1 MAVSYSSEEA
11 QMDSQSQ
18 HPTRSVVI
26 TGSSSGIGRAS
37 ALLLVQ
43 HGFQVF
49 AGVRRP
55 ADGAALR
62 RDGGEAIVPLILD
75 VTESNSIAG
84 AAADVTRQ
92 LGGRRLDGLVNV
104 AGIGIAGPVEY
115 VTPAELRA
123 MFEVDVFGQIA
134 VTQAF
139 LPVIR
144 RARGRIVNI
153 SSVGAHIA
161 MPFGGVLGAAKSAL
175 GSLTDALRLEL
186 RPFGVR
192 VVTIEPGAIKT
203 PAMDKTLGNVEG
215 RIALLPPEG
224 ARRYGAMWRRF
235 TQRAYAQELAGSPPE
250 VVARAVLHALT
261 ATNPRPR
268 YVVGKHAR
276 LLTTLARVL
285 PDRELDAVRSRI
297 FGLPAAAGE

>member
-1 MAVSYSSEEA
+1 V
-11 QMDSQSQ
+11 DTQSRE
-18 HPTRSVVI
+18 HPRSVVI

-37 ALLLVQ
+37 ALLLAQ
-43 HGFQVF
+43 RGFQVF

-55 ADGAALR
+55 ADG
-62 RDGGEAIVPLILD
+62 GEAIAPIILD
-75 VTESNSIAG
+75 VTQGDSIAS
-84 AAADVTRQ
+84 AAEDVTRR
-92 LGGRRLDGLVNV
+92 LGGRPLDGLVNV
-104 AGIGIAGPVEY
+104 AGIGVAGPVEY
-115 VTPAELRA
+115 VTPAELRG
-123 MFEVDVFGQIA
+123 MFEVDVFGQVA

-139 LPVIR
+139 LPLIR
-144 RARGRIVNI
+144 QARGRIVNI

-175 GSLTDALRLEL
+175 GVLTDALRLEL

-192 VVTIEPGAIKT
+192 VVTIEPGAINT
-203 PAMDKTLGNVEG
+203 AALEKTLGNVEG

-224 ARRYGAMWRRF
+224 ARRYGAMWRTFNR
-235 TQRAYAQELAGSPPE
+235 RAYATERAGSPPE

-261 ATNPRPR
+261 ARNPRAR

-285 PDRELDAVRSRI
+285 PDRELDAVRNRV
-297 FGLPAAAGE
+297 FGLPAAVGE

>member
-1 MAVSYSSEEA
+1 MDTHSEK
-11 QMDSQSQ
+11 
-18 HPTRSVVI
+18 HTPSVVI

-37 ALLLVQ
+37 ALLLAQ
-43 HGFQVF
+43 RGFQVF

-62 RDGGEAIVPLILD
+62 SDGGEAIVPIMLD
-75 VTESNSIAG
+75 VTEADSIVSAG
-84 AAADVTRQ
+84 HEVTRQ
-92 LGGRRLDGLVNV
+92 LAGAPLDGLVNV
-104 AGIGIAGPVEY
+104 AGIGMSGPVEY
-115 VTPAELRA
+115 VTPAELRG

-134 VTQAF
+134 VTQAL
-139 LPVIR
+139 LPLIR
-144 RARGRIVNI
+144 RARGRVVTI

-175 GSLTDALRLEL
+175 GSLMDSLRLEL

-192 VVTIEPGAIKT
+192 VVTIEPGAINT
-203 PAMDKTLGNVEG
+203 PAADKTLGNVEA
-215 RIALLPPEG
+215 RIAQLPPEG
-224 ARRYGAMWRRF
+224 VRQYGTMLRAF
-235 TQRAYAQELAGSPPE
+235 TRRAYKMEAGGSSPE

-261 ATNPRPR
+261 AANPRPR

-285 PDRELDAVRSRI
+285 PDRELDLVRSRI
-297 FGLPAAAGE
+297 FSLPKAVGE

>member
-1 MAVSYSSEEA
+1 MNAQSELRL
-11 QMDSQSQ
+11 Q
-18 HPTRSVVI
+18 SVVI

-37 ALLLVQ
+37 ALLLASR
-43 HGFQVF
+43 GFRVF

-62 RDGGEAIVPLILD
+62 VDGGAAIVPIILD
-75 VTESNSIAG
+75 LTDPDSIG
-84 AAADVTRQ
+84 SAADEVTRQ
-92 LGGRRLDGLVNV
+92 LAGGPLHGLVNV

-115 VTPAELRA
+115 VSPAELRGV
-123 MFEVDVFGQIA
+123 FEVDVFGQIA

-139 LPVIR
+139 LPLVR
-144 RARGRIVNI
+144 QARGRIVNI

-175 GSLTDALRLEL
+175 GVLTDALRLEL

-203 PAMDKTLGNVEG
+203 PAIDKTLGNMEG

-224 ARRYGAMWRRF
+224 AKRYGDMWRRF
-235 TQRAYAQELAGSPPE
+235 TRRAYAQEQAGSPPE
-250 VVARAVLHALT
+250 VVARSVLHALT
-261 ATNPRPR
+261 AANPRPR

-297 FGLPAAAGE
+297 FGLPAAVGE

>member
-1 MAVSYSSEEA
+1 
-11 QMDSQSQ
+11 MDRQSQ
-18 HPTRSVVI
+18 HHPQSVVI

-37 ALLLVQ
+37 ALLLARR
-43 HGFQVF
+43 GFRVF

-62 RDGGEAIVPLILD
+62 IDGGDAIVPIILD
-75 VTESNSIAG
+75 LTEPDAIGS
-84 AAADVTRQ
+84 AADEVSRQ
-92 LGGRRLDGLVNV
+92 LGGTPLHGLVNV

-115 VTPAELRA
+115 VSPAELRGV
-123 MFEVDVFGQIA
+123 FEVDVFGQIA

-139 LPVIR
+139 LPLVR
-144 RARGRIVNI
+144 QARGRIVNI

-161 MPFGGVLGAAKSAL
+161 MPFGGVLGAAKGAL
-175 GSLTDALRLEL
+175 GILTDALRLEL

-203 PAMDKTLGNVEG
+203 PAIDKTLGNVEG

-224 ARRYGAMWRRF
+224 AKRYGAMWRRF
-235 TQRAYAQELAGSPPE
+235 NRRAYAQEQAGSPPE

-261 ATNPRPR
+261 AANPRPR

-297 FGLPAAAGE
+297 FGLPDAAEE

>member
-1 MAVSYSSEEA
+1 
-11 QMDSQSQ
+11 MDTQF
-18 HPTRSVVI
+18 HTYPRSVVV

-37 ALLLVQ
+37 ALLLVER
-43 HGFQVF
+43 GFQVF

-55 ADGAALR
+55 ADGALLR
-62 RDGGEAIVPLILD
+62 NAGGEAIVPIILD
-75 VTESNSIAG
+75 VTEAESIAS
-84 AAADVTRQ
+84 AAADVIRQ
-92 LGGRRLDGLVNV
+92 LGARPLHGLVNV

-115 VTPAELRA
+115 VTPGELRG

-139 LPVIR
+139 LPLIR
-144 RARGRIVNI
+144 QAHGRIVNI

-175 GSLTDALRLEL
+175 GALTDALRLEL

-192 VVTIEPGAIKT
+192 VVTIEPGAINT
-203 PAMDKTLGNVEG
+203 PAGDKTLGDVEG
-215 RIALLPPEG
+215 RIATLPPEG
-224 ARRYGAMWRRF
+224 AKRYGAMWRRF
-235 TQRAYAQELAGSPPE
+235 NRRAYAQERAGSPPE

-261 ATNPRPR
+261 AANPRPR

-297 FGLPAAAGE
+297 FGLPAAVGE

>member
-1 MAVSYSSEEA
+1 
-11 QMDSQSQ
+11 MDRQSQ
-18 HPTRSVVI
+18 HHPQSVVI

-37 ALLLVQ
+37 ALLLAKR
-43 HGFQVF
+43 GFQVF

-55 ADGAALR
+55 ADGAELR
-62 RDGGEAIVPLILD
+62 IDGGDAIVPIILD
-75 VTESNSIAG
+75 LTEPDSIG
-84 AAADVTRQ
+84 SAADEVTRQ
-92 LGGRRLDGLVNV
+92 LGGRPLHGLVNV

-115 VTPAELRA
+115 VTPAELRGV
-123 MFEVDVFGQIA
+123 FEVDVFGQIA

-139 LPVIR
+139 LPLVR
-144 RARGRIVNI
+144 QARGRIVNI

-175 GSLTDALRLEL
+175 GVLTDALRLEL

-203 PAMDKTLGNVEG
+203 PAIHKTLGNVEA
-215 RIALLPPEG
+215 RIALLPAEG
-224 ARRYGAMWRRF
+224 AKRYGAMWRRF
-235 TQRAYAQELAGSPPE
+235 NQRAYAQERAGSPPE
-250 VVARAVLHALT
+250 VVARTVLHAL
-261 ATNPRPR
+261 AAANPRPR

-297 FGLPAAAGE
+297 FGLPASAGE

>member
-1 MAVSYSSEEA
+1 
-11 QMDSQSQ
+11 MDTQSQ
-18 HPTRSVVI
+18 KHTPSVVI

-37 ALLLVQ
+37 ALLLAQ
-43 HGFQVF
+43 RGFQVF

-62 RDGGEAIVPLILD
+62 SDGGEAIVPIIVD
-75 VTESNSIAG
+75 VTEADSIVS
-84 AAADVTRQ
+84 AADEVTRQ
-92 LGGRRLDGLVNV
+92 LGGRPLDGLVNV

-115 VTPAELRA
+115 VTPAELRG

-139 LPVIR
+139 LPLIR
-144 RARGRIVNI
+144 QARGRIVNI

-175 GSLTDALRLEL
+175 GSLTDSLRLEL

-192 VVTIEPGAIKT
+192 VVTIEPGAINT
-203 PAMDKTLGNVEG
+203 PAAEKTLGDVEAK
-215 RIALLPPEG
+215 IALLPPEG
-224 ARRYGAMWRRF
+224 AKRYGAMWRTF
-235 TQRAYAQELAGSPPE
+235 TRRAYAQERAGSPPE

-261 ATNPRPR
+261 AASPRPR

-297 FGLPAAAGE
+297 FNLPKAVGE

>member
-1 MAVSYSSEEA
+1 MNA
-11 QMDSQSQ
+11 QSQ
-18 HPTRSVVI
+18 AHHRSVVI

-37 ALLLVQ
+37 ALLLVD

-62 RDGGEAIVPLILD
+62 SAGGEAIVPIILD
-75 VTESNSIAG
+75 VTEAESIAS
-84 AAADVTRQ
+84 AAGDVTRQ
-92 LGGRRLDGLVNV
+92 LGGRPLHGLVNV

-115 VTPAELRA
+115 VTPAELRG

-139 LPVIR
+139 LPLVR
-144 RARGRIVNI
+144 QARGRIVNI

-175 GSLTDALRLEL
+175 GALTDALRLEL

-192 VVTIEPGAIKT
+192 VVTIEPGAINT
-203 PAMDKTLGNVEG
+203 PALDKTLGDVEG
-215 RIALLPPEG
+215 RIATLPAEG
-224 ARRYGAMWRRF
+224 AKRYGAMWRRF
-235 TQRAYAQELAGSPPE
+235 NRRAYAQEQAGSPPE

-261 ATNPRPR
+261 AANPRPR

-285 PDRELDAVRSRI
+285 PDRELDAMRSRI

>member
-1 MAVSYSSEEA
+1 
-11 QMDSQSQ
+11 MDRQSQ
-18 HPTRSVVI
+18 HHPQSVVI

-37 ALLLVQ
+37 ALLLARR
-43 HGFQVF
+43 GFRVF

-62 RDGGEAIVPLILD
+62 IDGGDAIVPIILD
-75 VTESNSIAG
+75 LTEPDAIGS
-84 AAADVTRQ
+84 AADEVSRQ
-92 LGGRRLDGLVNV
+92 LGGTPLHGLVNV

-115 VTPAELRA
+115 VSTAELRGV
-123 MFEVDVFGQIA
+123 FEVDVFGQIA

-139 LPVIR
+139 LPLVR
-144 RARGRIVNI
+144 QARGRIVNI

-161 MPFGGVLGAAKSAL
+161 MPFGGVLGAAKGAL
-175 GSLTDALRLEL
+175 GVLTDALRLEL

-203 PAMDKTLGNVEG
+203 PAIDKTLGNVEG

-224 ARRYGAMWRRF
+224 AKRYGAMWRRF
-235 TQRAYAQELAGSPPE
+235 NRRAYAQEQAGSPPE

-261 ATNPRPR
+261 AANPRPR

-297 FGLPAAAGE
+297 FGLPDAAEE

>member
-1 MAVSYSSEEA
+1 
-11 QMDSQSQ
+11 MDSHSQ
-18 HPTRSVVI
+18 HHSRGVVI

-37 ALLLVQ
+37 ALLLAR

-55 ADGAALR
+55 ADGDALR
-62 RDGGEAIVPLILD
+62 RDGGEGVVPIILD
-75 VTESNSIAG
+75 VTKSDSIA
-84 AAADVTRQ
+84 AAAAEVTRQ
-92 LGGRRLDGLVNV
+92 LGGRPLHGLVNV
-104 AGIGIAGPVEY
+104 AGIGMAGPVEY
-115 VTPAELRA
+115 VTPAELRG
-123 MFEVDVFGQIA
+123 MFEVDVFGQVA

-139 LPVIR
+139 LPLIR

-175 GSLTDALRLEL
+175 GVLTDALRLEL

-203 PAMDKTLGNVEG
+203 PAVDKTLGNVEG
-215 RIALLPPEG
+215 RIASLPPKG
-224 ARRYGAMWRRF
+224 AKRYGAMWRRF
-235 TQRAYAQELAGSPPE
+235 TKRAYEQELAGSPPE
-250 VVARAVLHALT
+250 VVARAVLHALS
-261 ATNPRPR
+261 AANPRPR

-276 LLTTLARVL
+276 LLTALARVL

-297 FGLPAAAGE
+297 FGLPAAVGE